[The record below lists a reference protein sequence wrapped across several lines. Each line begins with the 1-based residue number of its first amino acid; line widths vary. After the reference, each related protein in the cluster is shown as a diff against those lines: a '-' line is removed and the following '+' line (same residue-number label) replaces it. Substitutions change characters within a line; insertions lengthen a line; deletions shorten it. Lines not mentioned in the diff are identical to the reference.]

1 MNKLVTSAV
10 FALCLFASSAA
21 FADEKTVTLAVQ
33 NMYCA
38 ACPHTVKASLE
49 AVPGVAKVAVSYQDK
64 TAIVTYVDSRTDV
77 TALTNAS
84 TGAGYP
90 SSPKG

>member
-1 MNKLVTSAV
+1 MNELVTSSV

-21 FADEKTVTLAVQ
+21 FAGEKTVTLAVQ

-38 ACPHTVKASLE
+38 ACTHTVKASLE
-49 AVPGVAKVAVSYQDK
+49 AVPGVAKVVVSYEDK
-64 TAIVTYVDSRTDV
+64 TAIVTYDDSKTDV
-77 TALTNAS
+77 KTLTNAT

-90 SSPKG
+90 SAPKG

>member
-21 FADEKTVTLAVQ
+21 FAGEKTVTLAVQ
-33 NMYCA
+33 NMYYA

-49 AVPGVAKVAVSYQDK
+49 AVPGVAKVCRILPGQDGDRDLRRYQDRR
-64 TAIVTYVDSRTDV
+64 DD
-77 TALTNAS
+77 
-84 TGAGYP
+84 P
-90 SSPKG
+90 D